1 MNALE
6 IVSEI
11 SAILG
16 WDKPSTITNT
26 ADTNTQRILANL
38 NRGIAYIAK
47 AHTWQCL
54 QTNASINVSI
64 DNPSY
69 NKSNG
74 GINLKKILPGF
85 DYIVNASV
93 FDVSNKQRITY
104 LNAENFLEQEIIS
117 TGSASS
123 KFCTIYGDHIFF
135 LPKISAE
142 AFSVKFRYALKY
154 PITETENNANLAKAF
169 FNKDDDTCLF
179 DDELVLLCGL
189 WKVKAELGL
198 DYAENLADYER
209 LEETLRN
216 SDVIAPVLR
225 ARRKEFH
232 PSHINIPNQGYK
244 P

>member
-1 MNALE
+1 MTALE

-16 WDKPSTITNT
+16 WDKPSTIANT
-26 ADTNTQRILANL
+26 ADTNTQRILGCL
-38 NRGIAYIAK
+38 NRAIAYIAK

-54 QTNASINVSI
+54 QTNASFNVSI
-64 DNPSY
+64 DNTSY

-74 GINLKKILPGF
+74 GINLKKLLPDF

-93 FDVSNKQRITY
+93 FDVSNRQRITY
-104 LNAENFLEQEIIS
+104 SNAEEFLEQEIIS
-117 TGSASS
+117 AGTASN
-123 KFCTIYGDHIFF
+123 KLCTIYGDHIFF

-142 AFSVKFRYALKY
+142 GFNVKFRYAVKY
-154 PITETENNANLAKAF
+154 PVTETNNNANLAKSF
-169 FNKDDDTCLF
+169 FTKDSDTCRF

-198 DYAENLADYER
+198 DYAENMGDYER
-209 LEETLRN
+209 LEESLRN

-225 ARRKEFH
+225 AGRREINPH
-232 PSHINIPNQGYK
+232 RLNIPGAGAK
-244 P
+244 